1 MVNNDDDGLWDLLKI
16 NMNMRVYRERQRR
29 DRGETRIVF
38 LFWLIPIV
46 EKGLEG
52 DLIQSCL
59 ADNLYHHITHYNHN
73 KCTLETTG

>member
-1 MVNNDDDGLWDLLKI
+1 MVNNDDDGLWGLLKI

-38 LFWLIPIV
+38 LLRMIPIV

-52 DLIQSCL
+52 DLIQSC
-59 ADNLYHHITHYNHN
+59 
-73 KCTLETTG
+73 